1 MIITVFYDESLDF
14 TNYDESPLY
23 FNWLIKQNSD
33 ICLPHETYSTENVE
47 NQFEKANVTWT
58 RDIYFAFGC
67 TWPNAVGAP
76 LL

>member
-47 NQFEKANVTWT
+47 NQFEKANVT
-58 RDIYFAFGC
+58 
-67 TWPNAVGAP
+67 
-76 LL
+76 